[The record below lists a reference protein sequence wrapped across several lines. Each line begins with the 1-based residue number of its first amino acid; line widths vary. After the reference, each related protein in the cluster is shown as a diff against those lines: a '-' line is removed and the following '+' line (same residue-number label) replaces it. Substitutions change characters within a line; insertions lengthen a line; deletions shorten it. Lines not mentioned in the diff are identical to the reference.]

1 MGIKRDPAAIADIRT
16 RREAGE
22 TLASIGKTYGVS
34 REYIRQVCN
43 ALNIEDKSPSMLEL
57 TERAIDLL
65 KTGKAT
71 SVPHAAQLLGIL
83 SGQRLWDAARHHKLD
98 LSSALEYAIAHKH
111 DGKRFDMWEVI
122 PGSYR
127 RVMKENTSKAIPLVD
142 CRCDCGTERTV
153 MWHNLINHYSRGCG
167 CRTKTGDRKQT
178 PWICLETNE
187 REPYTQ
193 ALANRF
199 DIHGLQLVRR
209 KNLRQNWIAPDS
221 TTWKPLL
228 EESHPFIS
236 SRKGRPWVCL
246 DTGEVW
252 ESVKSLSEYLGVCN
266 TGMYTSIKKGRT
278 YCAWDRRHYV
288 PVGMEDL
295 PRSKF
300 WVRRGNQIPK
310 GSPNAS

>member
-22 TLASIGKTYGVS
+22 TLASIGETYGVT
-34 REYIRQVCN
+34 REYIRQVCV
-43 ALNIEDKSPSMLEL
+43 AHNIKDKSPSILEL
-57 TERAIDLL
+57 TEKAIDLL

-71 SVPHAAQLLGIL
+71 SVPQAAQLLGIS
-83 SGQRLWDAARHHKLD
+83 SGTRLWIAAKNHNLD

-111 DGKRFDMWEVI
+111 DGKRFGMWEVI

-127 RVMKENTSKAIPLVD
+127 RIMKEDTSKTIPLVD

-167 CRTKTGDRKQT
+167 CRVKTGDRKQT
-178 PWICLETNE
+178 PWLCLETNE

-199 DIHGLQLVRR
+199 DINGLQLVRR
-209 KNLRQNWIAPDS
+209 KNLGQNWIAPDG

-228 EESHPFIS
+228 EESHAFIS
-236 SRKGRPWVCL
+236 PRKSRPWVCL
-246 DTGEVW
+246 DTGEVF
-252 ESVKSLSEYLGVCN
+252 ESAQSLSRRLGVCN
-266 TGMYTSIKKGRT
+266 TGMYTCIKKGRT

-295 PRSKF
+295 PRSEF
-300 WVRRGNQIPK
+300 YIRRGNQIPK
-310 GSPNAS
+310 KARNAS

>member
-1 MGIKRDPAAIADIRT
+1 MGIKRNPAAIADIRT

-22 TLASIGKTYGVS
+22 TLASIGETYGVT
-34 REYIRQVCN
+34 REYIRQVCV
-43 ALNIEDKSPSMLEL
+43 AHNIEDKSPTILEL
-57 TERAIDLL
+57 TKKAIDLL
-65 KTGKAT
+65 KTGEAI
-71 SVPHAAQLLGIL
+71 SVPHAAQLLGIS
-83 SGQRLWDAARHHKLD
+83 SGARLWVAAKNNNLD

-127 RVMKENTSKAIPLVD
+127 RVMSENTSKTIPLVD

-178 PWICLETNE
+178 PWLCLETNE

-193 ALANRF
+193 AVANRF
-199 DIHGLQLVRR
+199 DVNVMQLVRR
-209 KNLRQNWIAPDS
+209 KNMGENWTAPDG

-228 EESHPFIS
+228 EENYVFSS

-252 ESVKSLSEYLGVCN
+252 ESVTSLSKYLGVSN
-266 TGMYTSIKKGRT
+266 TGLYVSIKKGRT

-300 WVRRGNQIPK
+300 YVRRGNQIPK
-310 GSPNAS
+310 KALNAS

>member
-1 MGIKRDPAAIADIRT
+1 MGIKRDPAAVADIRT

-22 TLASIGKTYGVS
+22 TLASIGKSYGVS
-34 REYIRQVCN
+34 REYIRQICV
-43 ALNIEDKSPSMLEL
+43 AHNIKDKSPGMLEL
-57 TERAIDLL
+57 TEKAIELL
-65 KTGKAT
+65 RTGKAT
-71 SVPHAAQLLGIL
+71 SVPHAAQLLGIS
-83 SGQRLWDAARHHKLD
+83 SGTPLWVAAKHYKLG

-127 RVMKENTSKAIPLVD
+127 LVMKENTVKPTALVD

-153 MWHNLINHYSRGCG
+153 SWHNLISHISQGCG
-167 CRTKTGDRKQT
+167 CRVKTGNRRQT
-178 PWICLETNE
+178 PWLCLETNE

-199 DIHGLQLVRR
+199 DVNGLQLSRR
-209 KNLRQNWIAPDS
+209 KNLEQNWIAPDG

-228 EESHPFIS
+228 EESHVFKS
-236 SRKGRPWVCL
+236 SRKGCPWVCL
-246 DTGEVW
+246 DTGETW
-252 ESVKSLSEYLGVCN
+252 ESVKSLLKYLGVGS
-266 TGMYTSIKKGRT
+266 TGLYNSIRQGRT

-295 PRSKF
+295 PRSEF
-300 WVRRGNQIPK
+300 WICRGNQIPK
-310 GSPNAS
+310 KARNAS

>member
-34 REYIRQVCN
+34 REYIRQVC
-43 ALNIEDKSPSMLEL
+43 AAHNIEDKSPSILEL
-57 TERAIDLL
+57 TEKAIDLL
-65 KTGKAT
+65 RTGKAT
-71 SVPHAAQLLGIL
+71 SVPHAAQLLGIS
-83 SGQRLWDAARHHKLD
+83 SGARLWDAAKNYKLD
-98 LSSALEYAIAHKH
+98 LSSALEHAIAHKH
-111 DGKRFDMWEVI
+111 DGKRFDMWEVM

-127 RVMKENTSKAIPLVD
+127 RVMKGNTLRPTALVD

-153 MWHNLINHYSRGCG
+153 SWHNLINHVTRGCG
-167 CRTKTGDRKQT
+167 CRVKTNNRRQT
-178 PWICLETNE
+178 PWLCLETNE

-199 DIHGLQLVRR
+199 NVNGLQLHSR
-209 KNLRQNWIAPDS
+209 KNLGRDWIAPDG

-228 EESHPFIS
+228 EETYAFDCA
-236 SRKGRPWVCL
+236 RRVRPWVCL

-252 ESVKSLSEYLGVCN
+252 QTVKSLSKHLGVGK
-266 TGMYTSIKKGRT
+266 TGMYNCIRKGRT
-278 YCAWDRRHYV
+278 YCGWDRRHYV

-300 WVRRGNQIPK
+300 YIRRGNQIPK
-310 GSPNAS
+310 SARNAS